1 MGHKNIQHTV
11 RYTELAPDR
20 FKGLPEQMRVDP
32 PFSLSGRQ
40 FYRLDQLRII
50 RIRFRAIDPLRYR
63 PTFIPQVRPNPA
75 PEITAAFAAGTMTG
89 MNAYTFVHWS
99 EDGTSPAL
107 RVSLARLSKER
118 ACVGSAGSLL
128 FWHRSMP

>member
-20 FKGLPEQMRVDP
+20 FKGLPEWMRVDL

-50 RIRFRAIDPLRYR
+50 RIRFRAID
-63 PTFIPQVRPNPA
+63 
-75 PEITAAFAAGTMTG
+75 
-89 MNAYTFVHWS
+89 
-99 EDGTSPAL
+99 
-107 RVSLARLSKER
+107 LSKER
-118 ACVGSAGSLL
+118 PCVGSAGSLL